1 MTWTRLSTAL
11 PKAQGAAPLTS
22 EICASLLKI
31 QRLQHGGVRAVWV
44 LRHQDS
50 VMPSGRTSGL
60 WERNSDMPWSLCLFR
75 LQWQNTID
83 WVAQAINI
91 DFSQFREPGSPRLVS
106 MVGLL
111 VRALFLVYRQLPS
124 YWQDG
129 GESKHRASS
138 LVSFCKGPDPILGG
152 STLMTLSKPNYLP
165 KHPPH
170 KYHHTGIRASAS
182 ES

>member
-60 WERNSDMPWSLCLFR
+60 WERNSDMPWSLCSGCSGRTPQTGQLRQSTLISHSSGNLEVQDQSVWLGSQSGLSSWF
-75 LQWQNTID
+75 ID
-83 WVAQAINI
+83 SCLLTGKMEGKAN
-91 DFSQFREPGSPRLVS
+91 REPAPWSLS
-106 MVGLL
+106 
-111 VRALFLVYRQLPS
+111 VRALTPFWGAPPS
-124 YWQDG
+124 
-129 GESKHRASS
+129 
-138 LVSFCKGPDPILGG
+138 
-152 STLMTLSKPNYLP
+152 
-165 KHPPH
+165 
-170 KYHHTGIRASAS
+170 
-182 ES
+182 

>member
-60 WERNSDMPWSLCLFR
+60 WERNSDMPWSLCSGCSGRTPQTGQLRQSTLISHSSGNLEVQDQSVWLGSQSGLSSWF
-75 LQWQNTID
+75 ID
-83 WVAQAINI
+83 SCLLTGKMEGKTN
-91 DFSQFREPGSPRLVS
+91 REPAPWSLS
-106 MVGLL
+106 
-111 VRALFLVYRQLPS
+111 VRALTPFWGAPPS
-124 YWQDG
+124 
-129 GESKHRASS
+129 
-138 LVSFCKGPDPILGG
+138 
-152 STLMTLSKPNYLP
+152 
-165 KHPPH
+165 
-170 KYHHTGIRASAS
+170 
-182 ES
+182 

>member
-60 WERNSDMPWSLCLFR
+60 WERNSDMPSSLCLFR
-75 LQWQNTID
+75 LQWQNTQTGQLRQSTLISHSSGNLEVQDQSVWLGSQSGLSSWFID
-83 WVAQAINI
+83 SCLLTGKMEGKANT
-91 DFSQFREPGSPRLVS
+91 EPAPWSLS
-106 MVGLL
+106 
-111 VRALFLVYRQLPS
+111 VRALTPFWGAPPS
-124 YWQDG
+124 
-129 GESKHRASS
+129 
-138 LVSFCKGPDPILGG
+138 
-152 STLMTLSKPNYLP
+152 
-165 KHPPH
+165 
-170 KYHHTGIRASAS
+170 
-182 ES
+182 